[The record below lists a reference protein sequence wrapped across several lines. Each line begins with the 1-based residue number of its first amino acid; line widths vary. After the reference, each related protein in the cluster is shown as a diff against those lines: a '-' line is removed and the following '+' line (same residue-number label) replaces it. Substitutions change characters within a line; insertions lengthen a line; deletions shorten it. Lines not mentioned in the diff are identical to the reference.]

1 MSIST
6 QYNPADIEEKWYN
19 YWLQHNLFKS
29 VPDERE
35 PYTIVIPPPNVTGQ
49 LHLGHTLNNT
59 LQDALIRR
67 ARLLGKNACWVPGT
81 DHASIATENKVLE
94 LLAEK
99 GIKKEDLTREEF
111 LKHAWEWTDKYGGII
126 LKQLRKLGASC
137 DWERT
142 AFTMDKNL
150 YDSVIQVF
158 VDLFNKGYIYRGVR
172 MVNWDPM
179 RKTALSDEEV
189 YYTEEN
195 SRLFYIKYAIENSND
210 FITIATTRPET
221 MLGDTAVCVHPEDE
235 RYFTFHGKKV
245 VLPFVNRSIP
255 IILDEYV
262 DKEFGT
268 GALKVTPA
276 HDLNDYNLGIKH
288 NLEIIDIFN
297 DDGTLN
303 ARGVQFEGKD
313 RFEVRKLIVKEL
325 ELMGNLDKVVDIR
338 NKVSRSE
345 RSKVIIEPKLSMQW
359 FCKMEQLAKPALDR
373 VLDDTIVFHPK
384 NAVNTYKHWMENIND
399 WCISRQ
405 LWWGQQIP
413 AYFYGDG
420 VNDFVVAETPEKAL
434 ELAIQKTGNS
444 NLQVSD
450 LKQEKDVV
458 DTWFSSWLWP
468 MAVFNGILE
477 PNNPEINYYYPT
489 NVLVTGQDIIFFWVA
504 RMIMSGLE
512 YKNEYPFK
520 DVYFTGLVRDEKRRK
535 MSKSLGNSPDLFE
548 TFEKYS
554 ADGVRLGVLLC
565 APAGNDLL
573 YKHDLSE
580 QGRNFANKLWNAFR
594 LIKGWEVDENAATN
608 GVEVAVDWMDVKLQ
622 NAIVKINDAYEKYRL
637 SEAAMEIYKLIWDD
651 FCSWYLEMIKP
662 AFGLPISAKLFNSTI
677 AFMEQII
684 TLLHPM
690 MPFITEEIWQNIRE
704 RKDGESISITSWP
717 KNSIIQ
723 SGVVEEGEK
732 IQNLISEIR
741 NLRSSLGISPKE
753 PLDLLVK
760 SEHAV
765 YQKYAPLVIKLANI
779 NSYSF
784 AKESVANAKSFIIST
799 DEFFV
804 PVAIDEAKEK
814 EELEK
819 ELKRQEGFLM
829 AVTKKLSN
837 EKFVS
842 NAPDDVVAI
851 EKKKQSD
858 AAQRIEMLTKALQ
871 QLNK

>member
-1 MSIST
+1 
-6 QYNPADIEEKWYN
+6 
-19 YWLQHNLFKS
+19 
-29 VPDERE
+29 
-35 PYTIVIPPPNVTGQ
+35 
-49 LHLGHTLNNT
+49 
-59 LQDALIRR
+59 
-67 ARLLGKNACWVPGT
+67 
-81 DHASIATENKVLE
+81 
-94 LLAEK
+94 
-99 GIKKEDLTREEF
+99 
-111 LKHAWEWTDKYGGII
+111 
-126 LKQLRKLGASC
+126 
-137 DWERT
+137 
-142 AFTMDKNL
+142 
-150 YDSVIQVF
+150 
-158 VDLFNKGYIYRGVR
+158 
-172 MVNWDPM
+172 
-179 RKTALSDEEV
+179 
-189 YYTEEN
+189 
-195 SRLFYIKYAIENSND
+195 
-210 FITIATTRPET
+210 
-221 MLGDTAVCVHPEDE
+221 
-235 RYFTFHGKKV
+235 
-245 VLPFVNRSIP
+245 
-255 IILDEYV
+255 
-262 DKEFGT
+262 
-268 GALKVTPA
+268 
-276 HDLNDYNLGIKH
+276 
-288 NLEIIDIFN
+288 
-297 DDGTLN
+297 
-303 ARGVQFEGKD
+303 
-313 RFEVRKLIVKEL
+313 
-325 ELMGNLDKVVDIR
+325 
-338 NKVSRSE
+338 
-345 RSKVIIEPKLSMQW
+345 
-359 FCKMEQLAKPALDR
+359 
-373 VLDDTIVFHPK
+373 
-384 NAVNTYKHWMENIND
+384 MENIND

-420 VNDFVVAETPEKAL
+420 VNDFVVAATPEKAL

-594 LIKGWEVDENAATN
+594 LIKGWEVDENAVTN

-622 NAIVKINDAYEKYRL
+622 NAIAKINDAYEKYRL

-704 RKDGESISITSWP
+704 RKDGESISTTSWP
-717 KNSIIQ
+717 KNTIIQ
-723 SGVVEEGEK
+723 NGVVEEGEK
-732 IQNLISEIR
+732 IQTLISEIR
-741 NLRSSLGISPKE
+741 NLRSSLGMSPKE
-753 PLDLLVK
+753 SLDLLVK
-760 SEHAV
+760 SDHAV

-784 AKESVANAKSFIIST
+784 TKESVANAKSFIIST

>member
-6 QYNPADIEEKWYN
+6 QYNPTDIEEKWYN

-195 SRLFYIKYAIENSND
+195 SRLFYINYAIENSNE

-235 RYFTFHGKKV
+235 RYFAFHGKKV

-434 ELAIQKTGNS
+434 EIAIQKTGNS

-608 GVEVAVDWMDVKLQ
+608 GVEVAVDWMAVKLQ
-622 NAIVKINDAYEKYRL
+622 NAIAKINDAYEKYRL

-723 SGVVEEGEK
+723 SGLVEEGEK
-732 IQNLISEIR
+732 IQTLISEIR

-760 SEHAV
+760 SDHPV

-784 AKESVANAKSFIIST
+784 TKESVANAKSFIIST